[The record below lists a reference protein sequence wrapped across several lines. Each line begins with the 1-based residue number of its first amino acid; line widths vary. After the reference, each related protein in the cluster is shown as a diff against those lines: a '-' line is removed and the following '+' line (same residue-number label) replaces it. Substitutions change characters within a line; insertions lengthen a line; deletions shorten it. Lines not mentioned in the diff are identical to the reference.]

1 MKWKGL
7 LIFYIV
13 TEEGGTMEFT
23 SEGRGEP
30 WSLEGGKGEPWRL
43 EGGKGEPWS
52 LQGGKSDNA
61 IFIMLLTD
69 SRGFEK

>member
-1 MKWKGL
+1 MEGSPHL
-7 LIFYIV
+7 LIV

-30 WSLEGGKGEPWRL
+30 WSLEGGKGEPW
-43 EGGKGEPWS
+43 S

-61 IFIMLLTD
+61 IFLMLLTD